1 MSFTRSI
8 TDQDLRDAAKT
19 ASSSY
24 LQNGT
29 DLTDAVVK
37 AASGIP
43 STLTDEH
50 VKRLCEMTYHETYE
64 RMFRNETGSDR
75 LVSFDPPNAK
85 EASARLRSEKVA
97 SATVRLRDAAVFS
110 ARAGEKTASALTS
123 VRLPRP
129 FIPANVFDEKTATAS
144 GESNIPWN
152 DAYAE
157 ARLLEKT
164 LRQQVEQLKTASA
177 SNHTGAQDVLL
188 ELMDHVQHATFD
200 GATAGQVL
208 GLAMEGAAEQEI
220 PEIYVQKMASLLTDG
235 MRHRKISL
243 EGKVASAG
251 VPNLKHPIA
260 VLGAKLAS
268 HLYEKAVA
276 DEALNDIRAA
286 RLALTGSGGSRAA
299 RF

>member
-8 TDQDLRDAAKT
+8 TDQDLREAAKT

-97 SATVRLRDAAVFS
+97 SVTVRLRDAAS
-110 ARAGEKTASALTS
+110 APHVGEKTASAVAS
-123 VRLPRP
+123 IRLPRP
-129 FIPANVFDEKTATAS
+129 FTPINVFDEKTATAS
-144 GESNIPWN
+144 GDSSVPWN

-208 GLAMEGAAEQEI
+208 ELAMEGAAEQDI

-243 EGKVASAG
+243 DGKIASAA

-276 DEALNDIRAA
+276 DEALSDIRAA
-286 RLALTGSGGSRAA
+286 RMALTGGGRSRAE

>member
-8 TDQDLRDAAKT
+8 SDQDLREAAKT

-24 LQNGT
+24 LEGGT

-64 RMFRNETGSDR
+64 RMFRNENGSDR

-85 EASARLRSEKVA
+85 EASARLRVEKVA
-97 SATVRLRDAAVFS
+97 SATARLRIPGGQGS
-110 ARAGEKTASALTS
+110 TEKSASAVAS
-123 VRLPRP
+123 IRLPRP
-129 FIPANVFDEKTATAS
+129 FVPANMFDEKTASVAV
-144 GESNIPWN
+144 ESSVPWN

-157 ARLLEKT
+157 ARVLEKT
-164 LRQQVEQLKTASA
+164 LRQQMEQLKTASA
-177 SNHTGAQDVLL
+177 SNQTGAQDVLL
-188 ELMDHVQHATFD
+188 ELMDHVQHAAFD
-200 GATAGQVL
+200 GATAAQIL
-208 GLAMEGAAEQEI
+208 ELAMEGAADQEV

-235 MRHRKISL
+235 MRHRRISL
-243 EGKVASAG
+243 DAKSASAAG
-251 VPNLKHPIA
+251 IPNLKHPIA

-276 DEALNDIRAA
+276 DEAMVDIRAA
-286 RLALTGSGGSRAA
+286 RMALTSGGTRAE
-299 RF
+299 RV

>member
-8 TDQDLRDAAKT
+8 TDQDLREAAKS
-19 ASSSY
+19 ASSAY
-24 LQNGT
+24 LQGGS

-85 EASARLRSEKVA
+85 EASARLRVEKVA
-97 SATVRLRDAAVFS
+97 SASARLRAAGSTREVD
-110 ARAGEKTASALTS
+110 KTASA
-123 VRLPRP
+123 VAAIRLPRQFAP
-129 FIPANVFDEKTATAS
+129 TNMFDEKTASLAS
-144 GESNIPWN
+144 DSGIPWN

-164 LRQQVEQLKTASA
+164 LRQQIEQLKTASA
-177 SNHTGAQDVLL
+177 SNQTGAQDVLL

-200 GATAGQVL
+200 GATAGQIL
-208 GLAMEGAAEQEI
+208 ELAMEGAAEQEV

-243 EGKVASAG
+243 EGKAASAG
-251 VPNLKHPIA
+251 IPNLKHPIA

-268 HLYEKAVA
+268 HLYEKAAA
-276 DEALNDIRAA
+276 DEALVDIRAA
-286 RLALTGSGGSRAA
+286 RMALTSGGTTHAPRL
-299 RF
+299 